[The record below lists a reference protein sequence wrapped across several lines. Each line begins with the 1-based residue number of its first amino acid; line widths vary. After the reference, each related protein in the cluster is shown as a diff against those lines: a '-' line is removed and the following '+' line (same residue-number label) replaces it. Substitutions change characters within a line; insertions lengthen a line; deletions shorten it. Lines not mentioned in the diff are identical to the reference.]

1 MFLQSCNSFVSLY
14 ILLLCHTT
22 SSHLS
27 EHLASNCTATFKY
40 FRDRHFCLNC
50 AIWLFGQTCK
60 CMHPLCTLP
69 TPPHPTS
76 GTHTLTSPK
85 PSVSF
90 WTPIHPMTH
99 IHPRTLLWILSAMLS
114 WGSRPVRSPR
124 RSGDQGRKSLS
135 RPQAPPS
142 APCLGSGSWEADA
155 MQAPSVACFCGQSV

>member
-69 TPPHPTS
+69 TPPHPTP
-76 GTHTLTSPK
+76 GTHTPTHTSPSEHQSIQWHTYTHVHSCGYYQRCSAEAPGLSGPHGVAVTRGGRAYLGPRPLPRPHALAPGAERQMPCK
-85 PSVSF
+85 P
-90 WTPIHPMTH
+90 
-99 IHPRTLLWILSAMLS
+99 
-114 WGSRPVRSPR
+114 PVWRV
-124 RSGDQGRKSLS
+124 
-135 RPQAPPS
+135 
-142 APCLGSGSWEADA
+142 
-155 MQAPSVACFCGQSV
+155 SVAKAYSV